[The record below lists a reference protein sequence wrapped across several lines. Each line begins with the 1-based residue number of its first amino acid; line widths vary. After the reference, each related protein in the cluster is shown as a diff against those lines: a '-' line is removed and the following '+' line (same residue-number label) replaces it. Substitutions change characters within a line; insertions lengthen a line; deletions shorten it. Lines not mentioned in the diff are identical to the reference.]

1 MLAIYTR
8 LSSDDDKGNSIE
20 NQIREGKQFALKNG
34 FKNNF
39 EIYDEGEGV
48 SGRKDLEDRPVLFQL
63 VKDIRAKK
71 IEAVWFRH
79 QNRLDRNSLTFHLFA
94 DEVKKAKARV
104 FFSDKE
110 ENFNDPS
117 SMFHLGMMSLISS
130 YQADLTGVQVRK
142 VLKDN
147 VREGKVVG
155 GIPFGYRKGENKKL
169 EICPINS
176 LIVKRIFE
184 DYSNGIGTP
193 TIAKNLNNQGVPTL
207 SKKTKKWIDSTVL
220 YILKNELYIG
230 NREYGGEVYKV
241 PAIIDKATFKKV
253 QKKIADTGTRKGKK
267 TEHKYLLNNL
277 ITCGCCGMDFLGRSY
292 RNKGYSYYKCNSQRY
307 PDKRC
312 RNRAARKENLDDLIW
327 NTLFDD
333 ALLFD
338 EVKRMYREGDS
349 QTKRKE
355 LLQEKANLET
365 ENLKLQERINRIKDG
380 YDAGFYTVSETKKRI
395 GKVENLIVEV
405 QEKLERTTEQLNS
418 ITNERKLIEDLRRD
432 FSWLSGGEN
441 REAWEREGILLD
453 ADTVNELRIKASIGF
468 NEKQKILKKYIRQ
481 ITVTYS
487 ESDNLF
493 AVEVSFRLP
502 IQNKILKLEH
512 NLGRKPKNLTPR
524 KEWQNN

>member
-20 NQIREGKQFALKNG
+20 NQIREGKQFASKNG
-34 FKNNF
+34 FKDNY

-48 SGRKDLEDRPVLFQL
+48 SGRKDLEDRPILFQL

-71 IEAVWFRH
+71 IKAVWFRH

-155 GIPFGYRKGENKKL
+155 GIPFGYRKGKDKKL
-169 EICPINS
+169 EVCPKNS
-176 LIVKRIFE
+176 LIVKKIFE
-184 DYSNGIGTP
+184 DYLSGIGTP
-193 TIAKNLNNQGVPTL
+193 TIARDLNNQGVQTL
-207 SKKTKKWIDSTVL
+207 SKNTKKWIDSTIL
-220 YILKNELYIG
+220 YILKNEHYIG
-230 NREYGGEVYKV
+230 NREYGGQVFKV
-241 PAIIDKATFKKV
+241 PAIVDKSTFKKV
-253 QKKIADTGTRKGKK
+253 QKKIADSGTKKGKK
-267 TEHKYLLNNL
+267 TKHKYLLNGL
-277 ITCGCCGMDFLGRSY
+277 IACGCCGKDFLGRSY

-307 PDKRC
+307 PDIRC
-312 RNRAARKENLDDLIW
+312 SNRAARKENLDDLIW
-327 NTLFDD
+327 NTLFED
-333 ALLFD
+333 AQLFD
-338 EVKRMYREGDS
+338 EVKKMYRQGDS
-349 QTKRKE
+349 HIRRKE
-355 LLQEKANLET
+355 LLQEKESLEA

-380 YDAGFYTVSETKKRI
+380 YDEGFYTVSETKKRI
-395 GKVENLIVEV
+395 GKVENLMVDV
-405 QEKLERTTEQLNS
+405 QEKLERTIEQLNS

-432 FSWLSGGEN
+432 FPWLSGGEN
-441 REAWEREGILLD
+441 REAWEKEGILLD
-453 ADTVNELRIKASIGF
+453 ADTVNELRIKASVGF

-481 ITVTYS
+481 IVIRYS
-487 ESDNLF
+487 ERDNLF
-493 AVEVSFRLP
+493 VIDVAFKLP
-502 IQNKILKLEH
+502 IQNKILKLKH
-512 NLGRKPKNLTPR
+512 NLGRKPKNLIPR